1 MASLTQW
8 RVSLGK
14 FWELVMDR
22 EAWCVQKEIITRI
35 LCMNAQ
41 SLSHVQL
48 FVTAWNVT
56 HQSPL
61 SKGLSRQ
68 EYWSGLPCSPP
79 GNLPHPGIEPMA
91 PALQIDSLLLGH
103 QGRPEDHHATS

>member
-1 MASLTQW
+1 MSFQYVLCCFS
-8 RVSLGK
+8 RV
-14 FWELVMDR
+14 ELFATLWTVDHL
-22 EAWCVQKEIITRI
+22 AP
-35 LCMNAQ
+35 
-41 SLSHVQL
+41 L
-48 FVTAWNVT
+48 FM
-56 HQSPL
+56 
-61 SKGLSRQ
+61 GFCRQ